1 MAYKLKHQEYLAG
14 HKGNIIQFGRVES
27 NYHPQIVQKL
37 GVKEVPS
44 IVYIYNGKVQ
54 HIYHE
59 EYITVTFFHIKKKLK
74 TIKKKI
80 NETYF
85 KLVFKPLNHDVRG
98 ILNLHN
104 INIIYYGNYHS
115 KNAEI

>member
-59 EYITVTFFHIKKKLK
+59 EYITVTFFHIKKK
-74 TIKKKI
+74 
-80 NETYF
+80 
-85 KLVFKPLNHDVRG
+85 
-98 ILNLHN
+98 
-104 INIIYYGNYHS
+104 
-115 KNAEI
+115 AENDQKENQ